1 VHYAAN
7 DLGYPKAAQR
17 VLALQRGRR

>member
-17 VLALQRGRR
+17 VLALQRGRM